1 MEAKTRIFTRKK
13 KECRFCA
20 EKISLSSLNYK
31 EKERIL
37 REFLCGRAKIFSRR
51 FTGTCAKHQRQLKRE
66 IKKARI
72 LALLPFTTLGKTYI
86 EE

>member
-1 MEAKTRIFTRKK
+1 MEVKTRVFTRKK
-13 KECRFCA
+13 KECRFCR
-20 EKISLSSLNYK
+20 ENIPLTSLNYK

-37 REFLCGRAKIFSRR
+37 RDFISERAKILSRR
-51 FTGTCAKHQRQLKRE
+51 ITGTCARHQRQLKRE

>member
-1 MEAKTRIFTRKK
+1 MEVKMRTFTRKK
-13 KECRFCA
+13 KECRFCR
-20 EKISLSSLNYK
+20 EKIHLPSLNYK

-37 REFLCGRAKIFSRR
+37 REFISERAKILSRR
-51 FTGTCAKHQRQLKRE
+51 VTGACAKHQRQLKRE

-86 EE
+86 ED